1 MLQFFIAAIIILSG
15 HHFLTGL
22 TQSDREKI
30 YVSTDQVERLIA
42 LYTIEAGTQPT
53 PEGLAAMI
61 TNHVREQ
68 ALVKE
73 ARRLGLDQSD
83 TVIERRLAQKMTFI
97 LEDSAAPAQPDDAEL
112 EAWFTAHPDKFRT
125 ADTVSFNHV
134 FFAGSDPETI
144 NNIQRALG
152 TDDTDAWRQTGDPFM
167 LQRSYI
173 KIPVREVARL
183 FGTDFA
189 GEIASL
195 STSPVWTGPV
205 KSAFGQHLVRITG
218 REASSLPPFEQVK
231 SVVRNDFIDVKRREA
246 NATAIN
252 DVVARYQ
259 VEIEGLPE

>member
-1 MLQFFIAAIIILSG
+1 M
-15 HHFLTGL
+15 
-22 TQSDREKI
+22 
-30 YVSTDQVERLIA
+30 
-42 LYTIEAGTQPT
+42 
-53 PEGLAAMI
+53 
-61 TNHVREQ
+61 
-68 ALVKE
+68 
-73 ARRLGLDQSD
+73 
-83 TVIERRLAQKMTFI
+83 
-97 LEDSAAPAQPDDAEL
+97 
-112 EAWFTAHPDKFRT
+112 
-125 ADTVSFNHV
+125 
-134 FFAGSDPETI
+134 
-144 NNIQRALG
+144 LG